1 MHIHQHIRVG
11 YRLNHA
17 TSPLVVIRETLP
29 NAEVLHVF
37 GDADIAT
44 SSELESSINEIDS
57 SLPLIVNLAEC
68 RFIDTT
74 AISVLIRAFKRL
86 GDQIRIVVAPRS
98 HVERVLKITHLP
110 SIMSVTA
117 SLEESLAV
125 A

>member
-1 MHIHQHIRVG
+1 MV
-11 YRLNHA
+11 YRLKHA
-17 TSPLVVIRETLP
+17 ASPLCVIRETLS

-44 SSELESSINEIDS
+44 SPELETSIHEVDS

-74 AISVLIRAFKRL
+74 AISVLIRTFKRL
-86 GDQIRIVVAPRS
+86 GDRFRIVVTPQS

-117 SLEESLAV
+117 SVEDSLAV

>member
-1 MHIHQHIRVG
+1 MSVS
-11 YRLNHA
+11 YRLKHDVTPFVA
-17 TSPLVVIRETLP
+17 IHETLP

-44 SSELESSINEIDS
+44 AAEFETSINDIDS
-57 SLPLIVNLAEC
+57 SLPLIVDLTEC

-74 AISVLIRAFKRL
+74 AIAVLIRAFKRL
-86 GDQIRIVVAPRS
+86 GNMFRIITTPQS
-98 HVERVLKITHLP
+98 HIERVLKITHMP

-117 SLEESLAV
+117 TLEESLAV

>member
-1 MHIHQHIRVG
+1 M
-11 YRLNHA
+11 
-17 TSPLVVIRETLP
+17 
-29 NAEVLHVF
+29 HVF

-44 SSELESSINEIDS
+44 APEFETSINEIDS
-57 SLPLIVNLAEC
+57 SLPLIIDLSEC

-74 AISVLIRAFKRL
+74 AISVLVRSFKRL
-86 GDQIRIVVAPRS
+86 GDNFRLVVTPQS

-110 SIMSVTA
+110 TIMSVTS

>member
-1 MHIHQHIRVG
+1 MV
-11 YRLNHA
+11 YRLKHA
-17 TSPLVVIRETLP
+17 ASPLVVIRETLP
-29 NAEVLHVF
+29 AGEVLHVF

-44 SSELESSINEIDS
+44 APELESSLGEIDS
-57 SLPLIVNLAEC
+57 SLPVIVNLAEC

-86 GDQIRIVVAPRS
+86 GNRFRIVVAPQS

-110 SIMSVTA
+110 AIISVTA
-117 SLEESLAV
+117 SVEDSLAV

>member
-1 MHIHQHIRVG
+1 MPQHRCVV
-11 YRLNHA
+11 YRLNQN

-29 NAEVLHVF
+29 TAEILHVF

-44 SSELESSINEIDS
+44 APELEASINEVES
-57 SLPLIVNLAEC
+57 RVPLIVDLSEC

-86 GDQIRIVVAPRS
+86 GDSFRIVVAPHS

-110 SIMSVTA
+110 AIISVTD
-117 SLEESLAV
+117 SLEDSIAV

>member
-1 MHIHQHIRVG
+1 MKPV
-11 YRLNHA
+11 A
-17 TSPLVVIRETLP
+17 SPFVAIRETLP

-44 SSELESSINEIDS
+44 APELEQSINEVDA
-57 SLPLIVNLAEC
+57 SLPLIVDLSEC

-86 GDQIRIVVAPRS
+86 GASFRIVVAANS
-98 HVERVLKITHLP
+98 HVERVLNITHLP
-110 SIMSVTA
+110 AIMSVTA
-117 SLEESLAV
+117 SVEDSLAV

>member
-1 MHIHQHIRVG
+1 MINNFKQSV
-11 YRLNHA
+11 
-17 TSPLVVIRETLP
+17 SPFVAIRETLP

-44 SSELESSINEIDS
+44 APELESSINEIDS
-57 SLPLIVNLAEC
+57 SLPILVNLSEC

-86 GDQIRIVVAPRS
+86 GNKFRIVVAPKS

-110 SIMSVTA
+110 AIMSVSC
-117 SLEESLAV
+117 SLEESLA
-125 A
+125 AA